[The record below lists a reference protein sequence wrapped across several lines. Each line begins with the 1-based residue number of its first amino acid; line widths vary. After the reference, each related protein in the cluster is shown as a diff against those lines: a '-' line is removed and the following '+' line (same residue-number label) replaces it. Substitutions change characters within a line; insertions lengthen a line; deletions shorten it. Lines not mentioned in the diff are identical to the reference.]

1 MREGNTHSERP
12 PHLEVGPFRLWVHGR
27 ERPDCDDAW
36 DGNWLYVTARCGGVS
51 VRGPVL
57 ETVAVARL
65 RRELARLQETLSGE
79 AVLDSLE
86 PQLSLR
92 LEASD
97 RLGHIA
103 VRIEITPDHLS
114 EGHWFAYGSTSRTCR
129 RCCASA
135 TPSSPSIPCVMP
147 RLVVSNKRIELARST
162 LHGELRSVSARS
174 SCARR

>member
-1 MREGNTHSERP
+1 VREGNTHSERP

-114 EGHWFAYGSTSRTCR
+114 EGHWFAY
-129 RCCASA
+129 
-135 TPSSPSIPCVMP
+135 
-147 RLVVSNKRIELARST
+147 ELDQSYLPQMLRQCDAILAEHPVRDAEAR
-162 LHGELRSVSARS
+162 GV
-174 SCARR
+174 